1 MFNQMNEL
9 IKSSLKPVEQLVELN
24 LTTACS
30 LAQQHGALVAN
41 VIEDG
46 YTFTSAVSTGIDL
59 PTIVSEQNKFSSDI
73 QSQIFETAKQTINT
87 LGEAQKSAESII
99 TDSFPAFAPITNSQI
114 ATKKSAPKIA
124 AKSTPKSK
132 AVSKVAT
139 KSAPKAKVT
148 PKITTESATQA
159 KVAPKVE
166 AKSVQKSKPTPKVA
180 AKSAPKSKAAPK
192 AETKST
198 TKVKVAPKVAAKKIQ
213 KSKAA
218 QKVEARSIQKAEIAP
233 NLEAKSTPKAET
245 APKVEA
251 KKSLK

>member
-132 AVSKVAT
+132 A
-139 KSAPKAKVT
+139 
-148 PKITTESATQA
+148 
-159 KVAPKVE
+159 
-166 AKSVQKSKPTPKVA
+166 
-180 AKSAPKSKAAPK
+180 APK